1 MHRILLSASSV
12 VRNGGQNEMQTLK
25 GKTALVVGA
34 SSGVGRA
41 TLGALA
47 AEGMKV
53 VGVARGRE
61 RLDRIVRDTAG
72 EVSGIAADATMPD
85 VAARLVR
92 EVDPDVVVLSMGVLA
107 ELHPVDEHTWESFS
121 APWNVDV
128 KAAFHLCQE
137 VVRKPLRPG
146 STVILLSSGA
156 AIAGS
161 PLSGGYA
168 GAKRMQWL
176 LAGYMQGL
184 SERRGLGLRFAALL
198 PKQLIVGTAIGDA
211 ASTAYAAQAGIGQ
224 QQFMARWEKQ
234 LMPDGVASAIVQI
247 ARGEPGTEATS
258 LAVSGTGIEALQ

>member
-1 MHRILLSASSV
+1 
-12 VRNGGQNEMQTLK
+12 MQTLK

-41 TLGALA
+41 ALEAFA
-47 AEGMKV
+47 AEGMRV

-72 EVSGIAADATMPD
+72 EVTGIAADATMPE

-92 EVDPDVVVLSMGVLA
+92 EVDPDVVVLAMGVIS
-107 ELHPVDEHTWESFS
+107 ELRPVDEFTWESFS

-156 AIAGS
+156 AINGS

-184 SERRGLGLRFAALL
+184 SDRRGLGLRFAALL

-211 ASTAYAAQAGIGQ
+211 ASLAYGTQAGIGQ
-224 QQFMARWEKQ
+224 AEFMARFGTQ
-234 LMPDGVASAIVQI
+234 LMPDGVATAIVGI

-258 LAVSGTGIEALQ
+258 LAVTGSGIQALQ